1 MKDLCFTKDTLKGT
15 VQCVS
20 SSGTHQR
27 KFRRN
32 AALLQV
38 CLDMSLKDLDLVSG
52 LILSKRKSEQMS
64 KLWRIKVKIYQVINL
79 LQ

>member
-1 MKDLCFTKDTLKGT
+1 MRDLCFTKDTLKGT

-27 KFRRN
+27 KFCTN
-32 AALLQV
+32 VALLQV
-38 CLDMSLKDLDLVSG
+38 CLDRSLKDLDLVTG

-64 KLWRIKVKIYQVINL
+64 KLWRIKIKIYQVINL
-79 LQ
+79 L